1 MKIETIL
8 NALVLAL
15 VYVRNE
21 WWTGDKEKYDRRNRQ
36 QVAFRARILRICR
49 NNWRFAWEASELRGG
64 ELQRQLFTEREL
76 HELEIAEKDAAID
89 EAYLQIAQLMELA
102 RIVDRLRKHRM
113 NSDYL
118 IVLDLAP
125 KILKEWDK

>member
-1 MKIETIL
+1 MKLETYL
-8 NALVLAL
+8 NAYDKAKLKLMQGHRGY
-15 VYVRNE
+15 YVQSN
-21 WWTGDKEKYDRRNRQ
+21 RRARQ
-36 QVAFRARILRICR
+36 RGAFRDRILFMFENR
-49 NNWRFAWEASELRGG
+49 
-64 ELQRQLFTEREL
+64 
-76 HELEIAEKDAAID
+76 EIAIKLLQQRLREKDAAID